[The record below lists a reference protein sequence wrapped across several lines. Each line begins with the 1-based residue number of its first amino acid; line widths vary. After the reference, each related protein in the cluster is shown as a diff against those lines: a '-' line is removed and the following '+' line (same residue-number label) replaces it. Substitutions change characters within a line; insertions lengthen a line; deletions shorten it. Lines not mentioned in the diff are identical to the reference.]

1 MDENDFENK
10 FIGNSV
16 IGFII
21 AALTLGGIFIFFK
34 YIFFTPFFSV
44 KYIGDITVFKIF
56 ILFILLILIGGFF
69 ASFFSKSKDKK
80 KKKYNKKRNKRKK

>member
-21 AALTLGGIFIFFK
+21 AALTLGGIFIFF
-34 YIFFTPFFSV
+34 
-44 KYIGDITVFKIF
+44 
-56 ILFILLILIGGFF
+56 
-69 ASFFSKSKDKK
+69 
-80 KKKYNKKRNKRKK
+80 